1 MASEEVYNQLAQQ
14 IGPDYVNKISALTGI
29 PTQTTIIILA
39 VGLAIVFIWSLIWK
53 GLALW
58 KSAINRHKIW
68 FVLILVINTVGI
80 LEILYIY
87 VFSKM
92 NWNKD
97 NNKNNKDNSVKLNKN
112 FNGNTRKK
120 KKR

>member
-1 MASEEVYNQLAQQ
+1 MASEEIYNQLAQQ
-14 IGPDYVNKISALTGI
+14 IGPDYVTKITAITGI

-39 VGLAIVFIWSLIWK
+39 AALAAIFIWSLIWK

-68 FVLILVINTVGI
+68 FVVILIVNTVGI

-92 NWNKD
+92 NWNKKT
-97 NNKNNKDNSVKLNKN
+97 NREKSVRLNKN
-112 FNGNTRKK
+112 FNTSK

>member
-14 IGPDYVNKISALTGI
+14 IGPDYVARIAALTGI

-39 VGLAIVFIWSLIWK
+39 VALMVIFIWSLIWK

-58 KSAINRHKIW
+58 KSAKNNHKIW
-68 FVLILVINTVGI
+68 FVAILVINTVGI

-87 VFSKM
+87 VFSKKSSDKKSIKR
-92 NWNKD
+92 NSNIK
-97 NNKNNKDNSVKLNKN
+97 KNRR
-112 FNGNTRKK
+112 RK
-120 KKR
+120 